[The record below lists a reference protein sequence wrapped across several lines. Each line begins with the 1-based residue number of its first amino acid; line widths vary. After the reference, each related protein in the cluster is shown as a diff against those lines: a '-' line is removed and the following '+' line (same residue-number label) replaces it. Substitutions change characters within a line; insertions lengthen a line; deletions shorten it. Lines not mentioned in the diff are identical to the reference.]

1 VTDGVATGPVPL
13 PWDSAFADPWL
24 ADNAT
29 RDAGAGFADAGTV
42 FSAHGPAFG
51 SMAGPFTGTRTITA
65 LTCTT
70 YCDESASEADIGTAT
85 PLEPE
90 LRTDCSSGTCAM
102 MGQAGVPY
110 AFDGTSYR
118 VQIPTVWEDGMGTCS
133 YQPADGGPEQVT
145 GSLNEVTEATLTPT
159 AAEIRDGVYAVTS
172 LDYAA
177 VVTLTTEGHCAV
189 ATDLASLD
197 EYMALPPYEGY
208 TVTWSG
214 SASR

>member
-1 VTDGVATGPVPL
+1 
-13 PWDSAFADPWL
+13 
-24 ADNAT
+24 
-29 RDAGAGFADAGTV
+29 
-42 FSAHGPAFG
+42 
-51 SMAGPFTGTRTITA
+51 
-65 LTCTT
+65 
-70 YCDESASEADIGTAT
+70 
-85 PLEPE
+85 
-90 LRTDCSSGTCAM
+90 

-159 AAEIRDGVYAVTS
+159 AAEMRDGVYAVTS